1 MQTTAKIGEFPDNF
15 IQKNANNRQLSD
27 ENNSENLSIF
37 VVDKNLSLKLQ

>member
-1 MQTTAKIGEFPDNF
+1 MQTTAKIGEFSDNF